1 MRNKKPKNCGI
12 TCIIH
17 CFFVTSHRLKN
28 IHNMTNILYKKRITD
43 LILERRLQGKGAI
56 LIEGPKWCGKT
67 TTAKQYAK
75 SILDLGD
82 SIILSNAQIALQVN
96 PKSLLLGD
104 TPRLIDEWQTVPSLW
119 DMVRSEVDR
128 RQNVGQFIL
137 TGSSVPIEQEKIV
150 HSGTGR
156 IGRITMRPMSLW
168 ESGESNGSVSL
179 NDLFEGKNIEVQNNN
194 LTLEDIAYL
203 ICRGG
208 WPKATLLNKNI
219 ALDEAFDYYEAIY
232 KTDIHRVDNV
242 RRNSERTRLL
252 LRSYARNQGS
262 SVSLNLLAN
271 DIKNNDN
278 VSITYETVSD
288 YIDALKKLFV
298 IEDMPAWNPNL
309 RSKSAIQTSDTRYFV
324 DPSIA
329 VSALSIGPSDLI
341 NDLQTFGLFFESMA
355 VRDLRVY
362 ADALQGNIFHFRN
375 AAGLECD
382 AILHRRNGTYGLIE
396 IKLGGAN
403 LIEKGAKT
411 LLNLANKI
419 DKDKMLMPS
428 FLMVLTAI
436 GDYSY
441 QRPNDGVWV
450 VPIGCLKP

>member
-1 MRNKKPKNCGI
+1 MAN
-12 TCIIH
+12 
-17 CFFVTSHRLKN
+17 V
-28 IHNMTNILYKKRITD
+28 LYKKRVAD

-56 LIEGPKWCGKT
+56 LVEGPKWCGKT
-67 TTAKQYAK
+67 TTAKQYSK
-75 SILDLGD
+75 SLLDLGD
-82 SIILSNAQIALQVN
+82 SAVLLNSQIALQVN
-96 PKSLLLGD
+96 PSSLLSGE
-104 TPRLIDEWQTVPSLW
+104 TPRLVDEWQTIPSLW
-119 DMVRSEVDR
+119 DMIRSEVDR
-128 RQNVGQFIL
+128 RQEVGQFIL
-137 TGSSVPIEQEKIV
+137 TGSSVPIEQEKIM

-168 ESGESNGSVSL
+168 ESGESNGKVSL
-179 NDLFEGKNIEVQNNN
+179 NDLFDNKEIEVQTNV
-194 LTLEDIAYL
+194 LKMEDIAYL

-208 WPKATLLNKNI
+208 WPKATLSNKNI

-232 KTDIHRVDNV
+232 KTDIHRVDKV

-278 VSITYETVSD
+278 VSITYETISD

-309 RSKSAIQTSDTRYFV
+309 RSKAAIQTSDTRYFV

-329 VSALSIGPSDLI
+329 ANALSIGPSDLM
-341 NDLQTFGLFFESMA
+341 NDLRTFGLFFESMA

-375 AAGLECD
+375 SAGLECD
-382 AILHRRNGTYGLIE
+382 AVLHRRNGTYGLIE
-396 IKLGGAN
+396 IKIGGAN
-403 LIEKGAKT
+403 LIDQGADT
-411 LLNLANKI
+411 LLSLASKI
-419 DKDKMLMPS
+419 DSDKMQTPS
-428 FLMVLTAI
+428 FLMVFTAV
-436 GDYSY
+436 GDYAY
-441 QRPNDGVWV
+441 RRPQDGVYV
-450 VPIGCLKP
+450 VPIGCLKH

>member
-1 MRNKKPKNCGI
+1 MAN
-12 TCIIH
+12 
-17 CFFVTSHRLKN
+17 V
-28 IHNMTNILYKKRITD
+28 LYKKRIVD
-43 LILERRLQGKGAI
+43 LIIERRLQGKGAV

-67 TTAKQYAK
+67 TTAKQYAQ
-75 SILDLGD
+75 SLLDLGD
-82 SIILSNAQIALQVN
+82 STILSNAQISLQVN
-96 PKSLLLGD
+96 PKSLLVGD
-104 TPRLIDEWQTVPSLW
+104 VPRLIDEWQTIPSLW
-119 DMVRSEVDR
+119 DMIRSEVDR
-128 RQNVGQFIL
+128 RQDVGQFIL

-168 ESGESNGSVSL
+168 ESGESNGGVSL
-179 NDLFEGKNIEVQNNN
+179 NDLFEGKKIDIQNSD

-309 RSKSAIQTSDTRYFV
+309 RSKSAIQTSDTRYFI

-329 VSALSIGPSDLI
+329 VNALSIGPSDLM

-375 AAGLECD
+375 SAGLECD
-382 AILHRRNGTYGLIE
+382 AVLHRRNGTYGLIE

-403 LIEKGAKT
+403 LIDQGAKT
-411 LLNLANKI
+411 LLNLVNKI
-419 DKDKMLMPS
+419 DGEKMPMPS

>member
-1 MRNKKPKNCGI
+1 MRDKI
-12 TCIIH
+12 YID
-17 CFFVTSHRLKN
+17 
-28 IHNMTNILYKKRITD
+28 MANILYKKRVAD

-56 LIEGPKWCGKT
+56 LVEGPKWCGKT

-75 SILDLGD
+75 SLLDLGD
-82 SIILSNAQIALQVN
+82 SAVLLNSQIALQVN
-96 PKSLLLGD
+96 PSSLLSGEV
-104 TPRLIDEWQTVPSLW
+104 PRLVDEWQTIPSLW
-119 DMVRSEVDR
+119 DMIRSEVDR
-128 RQNVGQFIL
+128 RQEVGQFIL
-137 TGSSVPIEQEKIV
+137 TGSSVPIEQEKIM

-156 IGRITMRPMSLW
+156 IGRIIMRPMSLW
-168 ESGESNGSVSL
+168 ESGESNGAVSL
-179 NDLFEGKNIEVQNNN
+179 NDLFDNKDVEVQTNV
-194 LTLEDIAYL
+194 LKMEDIAYL

-208 WPKATLLNKNI
+208 WPKATLLNKNL

-232 KTDIHRVDNV
+232 KTDIHRVDKV

-278 VSITYETVSD
+278 VSITYETISD

-309 RSKSAIQTSDTRYFV
+309 RSKAAIQTSDTRYFV

-329 VSALSIGPSDLI
+329 ANALSIGPSDLM
-341 NDLQTFGLFFESMA
+341 NDLRTFGLFFESMA

-375 AAGLECD
+375 SAGLECD
-382 AILHRRNGTYGLIE
+382 AVLHRRNGTYGLIE
-396 IKLGGAN
+396 IKIGGAN
-403 LIEKGAKT
+403 LIDQGAET
-411 LLNLANKI
+411 LLNLASKI
-419 DKDKMLMPS
+419 DSDKMQTPS
-428 FLMVLTAI
+428 FLMVLTAV
-436 GDYSY
+436 GDYAYRRS
-441 QRPNDGVWV
+441 QDGVYV
-450 VPIGCLKP
+450 VPIGCLKN

>member
-1 MRNKKPKNCGI
+1 MAN
-12 TCIIH
+12 
-17 CFFVTSHRLKN
+17 V
-28 IHNMTNILYKKRITD
+28 LYKKRIAD
-43 LILERRLQGKGAI
+43 LIIERRLQGKGAV

-67 TTAKQYAK
+67 TTAKQYAQ
-75 SILDLGD
+75 SLLDLGD
-82 SIILSNAQIALQVN
+82 STILSNAQISLQVN
-96 PKSLLLGD
+96 PKSLLVGD
-104 TPRLIDEWQTVPSLW
+104 VPRLIDEWQTIPSLW
-119 DMVRSEVDR
+119 DMIRSEVDR
-128 RQNVGQFIL
+128 RQDVGQFIL

-168 ESGESNGSVSL
+168 ESGESNGGVSL
-179 NDLFEGKNIEVQNNN
+179 NDLFEGKKIDIQNSD

-309 RSKSAIQTSDTRYFV
+309 RSKSAIQTSDTRYFI

-329 VSALSIGPSDLI
+329 VNALSIGPSDLM

-375 AAGLECD
+375 SAGLECD
-382 AILHRRNGTYGLIE
+382 AVLHRRNGTYGLIE
-396 IKLGGAN
+396 IKLGGSN
-403 LIEKGAKT
+403 LIDQGAKT
-411 LLNLANKI
+411 LLNLVNKI
-419 DKDKMLMPS
+419 DGEKMPMPS

>member
-1 MRNKKPKNCGI
+1 MVN
-12 TCIIH
+12 
-17 CFFVTSHRLKN
+17 V
-28 IHNMTNILYKKRITD
+28 LYKKRVAD

-56 LIEGPKWCGKT
+56 LVEGPKWCGKT
-67 TTAKQYAK
+67 TTAKQYSK
-75 SILDLGD
+75 SLLDLGD
-82 SIILSNAQIALQVN
+82 SAVLLNSQIALQVN
-96 PKSLLLGD
+96 PSSLLSGE
-104 TPRLIDEWQTVPSLW
+104 TPRLVDEWQTIPSLW
-119 DMVRSEVDR
+119 DMIRSEVDR
-128 RQNVGQFIL
+128 RQEVGQFIL
-137 TGSSVPIEQEKIV
+137 TGSSVPIEQEKIM

-168 ESGESNGSVSL
+168 ESGESNGKVSL
-179 NDLFEGKNIEVQNNN
+179 NDLFDNKEIEVQTNV
-194 LTLEDIAYL
+194 LKMEDIAYL

-232 KTDIHRVDNV
+232 KTDIHRVDKV

-278 VSITYETVSD
+278 VSITYETISD

-309 RSKSAIQTSDTRYFV
+309 RSKAAIQTSDTRYFV

-329 VSALSIGPSDLI
+329 ANALSIGPSDLM
-341 NDLQTFGLFFESMA
+341 NDLRTFGLFFESMA

-375 AAGLECD
+375 SAGLECD
-382 AILHRRNGTYGLIE
+382 AVLHRRNGTYGLIE
-396 IKLGGAN
+396 IKIGGAN
-403 LIEKGAKT
+403 LIDQGADT
-411 LLNLANKI
+411 LLSLASKI
-419 DKDKMLMPS
+419 DSDKMQTPS
-428 FLMVLTAI
+428 FLMVLTAV
-436 GDYSY
+436 GDYAY
-441 QRPNDGVWV
+441 RRPQDGVYV
-450 VPIGCLKP
+450 VPIGCLKY

>member
-1 MRNKKPKNCGI
+1 MAN
-12 TCIIH
+12 
-17 CFFVTSHRLKN
+17 V
-28 IHNMTNILYKKRITD
+28 LYKKRIAD
-43 LILERRLQGKGAI
+43 LIIERRLQGKGAV

-67 TTAKQYAK
+67 TTAKQYAQ
-75 SILDLGD
+75 SLLDLGD
-82 SIILSNAQIALQVN
+82 STILSNAQISLQVN
-96 PKSLLLGD
+96 PKSLLVGD
-104 TPRLIDEWQTVPSLW
+104 VPRLIDEWQTIPSLW
-119 DMVRSEVDR
+119 DMIRSEVDR
-128 RQNVGQFIL
+128 RQDVGQFIL

-168 ESGESNGSVSL
+168 ESGESNGGVSL
-179 NDLFEGKNIEVQNNN
+179 NDLFEGKKIDIQNSD

-208 WPKATLLNKNI
+208 WPKAALLNKNI

-309 RSKSAIQTSDTRYFV
+309 RSKSAIQTSDTRYFI

-329 VSALSIGPSDLI
+329 VNALSIGPSDLM

-375 AAGLECD
+375 SAGLECD
-382 AILHRRNGTYGLIE
+382 AVLHRRNGTYGLIE

-403 LIEKGAKT
+403 LIDQGAKT
-411 LLNLANKI
+411 LLNLVNKI
-419 DKDKMLMPS
+419 DGEKMPMPS

>member
-1 MRNKKPKNCGI
+1 
-12 TCIIH
+12 
-17 CFFVTSHRLKN
+17 
-28 IHNMTNILYKKRITD
+28 MTNILYKKRITD

-288 YIDALKKLFV
+288 YINALKKLFV

-341 NDLQTFGLFFESMA
+341 NDLQTFGLFFKSMA